1 MSRLKISLLLS
12 VLMVLFVFAACG
24 QKEADESR
32 GTSAE
37 GEAPTPAEAP
47 SSTPPGSTAPTD
59 GPSATA
65 TLQGAP
71 EDADFSGTVT
81 FYQDGDG
88 VRVVAELAG
97 VDQGGKHGFHVHET
111 GECSHG
117 ADGKHFTSAGG
128 HFNPTSAEHAC
139 PPSEP
144 RHAGDLGNIEVGAN
158 GAGRMEMTTTGI
170 SLSGPNSIVG
180 KAVLLH
186 AGEDDCKTQPTG
198 NSGDRLACGVVAM
211 GGDGSMT
218 LTTDGS
224 GM

>member
-1 MSRLKISLLLS
+1 MNRLKISLLLS
-12 VLMVLFVFAACG
+12 VLMVLFTVAACS
-24 QKEADESR
+24 KKAEEEPAAS
-32 GTSAE
+32 E
-37 GEAPTPAEAP
+37 GEAMTTAEAP
-47 SSTPPGSTAPTD
+47 SSIPPATAPAA

-71 EDADFSGTVT
+71 EDSDFSGTVT
-81 FYQDGDG
+81 FTQDGDG
-88 VRVVAELAG
+88 VRVLADLAG
-97 VDQGGKHGFHVHET
+97 VDKPGKHGFHIHET

-117 ADGKHFTSAGG
+117 TGGKHFTSAGG

-139 PPSEP
+139 PPTEP
-144 RHAGDLGNIEVGAN
+144 RHAGDLGNIEVGSN
-158 GAGRMEMTTTGI
+158 GAGRMELVTTGI
-170 SLSGPNSIVG
+170 SLSGSNSIVG

-198 NSGDRLACGVVAM
+198 NSGDRIACGVVAL
-211 GGDGSMT
+211 GSDGSMT